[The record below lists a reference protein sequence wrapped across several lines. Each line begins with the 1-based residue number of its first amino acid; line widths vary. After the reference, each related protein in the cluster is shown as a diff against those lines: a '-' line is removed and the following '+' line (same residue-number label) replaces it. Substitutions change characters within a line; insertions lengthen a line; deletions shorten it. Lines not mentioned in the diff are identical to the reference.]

1 MQFTF
6 FDNHAVNLVC
16 QFMHRL
22 GVSHFQVMKHIL
34 RHLHGTLDYGIHI
47 LCRSSFNLYGFLDAD
62 WVECPDTR

>member
-1 MQFTF
+1 
-6 FDNHAVNLVC
+6 
-16 QFMHRL
+16 MHRL

-47 LCRSSFNLYGFLDAD
+47 LCRSSLNLYGFLDAD